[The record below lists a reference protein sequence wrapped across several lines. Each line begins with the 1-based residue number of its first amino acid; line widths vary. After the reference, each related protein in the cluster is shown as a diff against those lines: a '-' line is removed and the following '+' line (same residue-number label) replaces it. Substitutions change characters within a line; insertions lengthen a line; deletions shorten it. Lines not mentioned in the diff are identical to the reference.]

1 MSGPKF
7 IRWPNPSAYHDV
19 LIHGPISIT
28 KLPSCFVNP
37 KTLFTSISKTT
48 LIKSISSKHIR
59 NRFEA
64 KKVNTIPTDLWIPV
78 TIKTPQIS
86 NKNPKLKT
94 KTKTK
99 NQNPSLHNLQWAG
112 SFSLAVTGNAWVSF
126 LFLSIPLLISKSDSD
141 QVFFFFLK
149 QSNQLFEFVI

>member
-1 MSGPKF
+1 
-7 IRWPNPSAYHDV
+7 
-19 LIHGPISIT
+19 
-28 KLPSCFVNP
+28 
-37 KTLFTSISKTT
+37 
-48 LIKSISSKHIR
+48 
-59 NRFEA
+59 
-64 KKVNTIPTDLWIPV
+64 LWIPV